1 MALTTTNAPA
11 GQLSRKGLMAQRGF
25 QEKFMSRYADLP
37 EKAIAAIRSN
47 FAMRNAPAFT
57 NAGRQSRIRATRR
70 HQIREWIEV
79 LRVLRNPA
87 MAANVADRLRDTGP
101 LMAHDLR
108 NRVIIAGLDY
118 RIAQAKGTL

>member
-1 MALTTTNAPA
+1 M
-11 GQLSRKGLMAQRGF
+11 RKIAELH
-25 QEKFMSRYADLP
+25 
-37 EKAIAAIRSN
+37 EKAITAIRAN
-47 FAMRNAPAFT
+47 YAMRNAQAFT
-57 NAGRQSRIRATRR
+57 NAVRQLRIRATRR
-70 HQIREWIEV
+70 HQIREWIAV

-87 MAANVADRLRDTGP
+87 MAANVAERLRDTGP